1 MIVKKDR
8 SRVLIIIPAYNEEK
22 NIETVVKNLETNFPE
37 YDYVVINDCSTDST
51 LQILEKN
58 HFNYVSLPHNLGI
71 GGAVQTGYMYARDY
85 GYDIAIQ
92 LDGDGQHD
100 PAYIKDIILP
110 IENGDA
116 EYVIGSRFIEHEGFQ
131 SSSTRRMGINIL
143 SGWIKML
150 CGKKVFD
157 VTSGFRAVNRS
168 CILHFASDYP
178 QDYPEPKAII
188 DAVLHGVRITEVPV
202 VMRERLGGESSI
214 TLWRSVYYMIKVSLD
229 ILLSRISEGGNRNGR

>member
-1 MIVKKDR
+1 MTERKDR
-8 SRVLIIIPAYNEEK
+8 NHILIMIPAYNEEK
-22 NIETVVKNLETNFPE
+22 NIKTVVENLVQNYPE

-51 LQILEKN
+51 LQILERN

-100 PAYIKDIILP
+100 PAYIKDIIQP
-110 IENGDA
+110 IEKGEAD
-116 EYVIGSRFIEHEGFQ
+116 YVIGSRFIEHEGFQ

-143 SGWIKML
+143 SGWIKIL
-150 CGKKVFD
+150 CGKKVYD

-188 DAVLHGVRITEVPV
+188 EAVLQGVRLTEVPV

-214 TLWRSVYYMIKVSLD
+214 TLWKSVYYMIKVTLD
-229 ILLSRISEGGNRNGR
+229 ILLSRISIGGKKNGR

>member
-110 IENGDA
+110 IENGEA

-202 VMRERLGGESSI
+202 VMKERLGGESSI

>member
-1 MIVKKDR
+1 MIVKKNR
-8 SRVLIIIPAYNEEK
+8 SHVLIMIPAYNEEK
-22 NIETVVKNLETNFPE
+22 NIQTVVKNLETNFPE
-37 YDYVVINDCSTDST
+37 YDYVVINDCSADST

-100 PAYIKDIILP
+100 PAYIKDLILP
-110 IENGDA
+110 IENGEA

-168 CILHFASDYP
+168 CILHFANDYP

-188 DAVLHGVRITEVPV
+188 DAVLHGIRITEVPV

>member
-110 IENGDA
+110 IENGEA

-202 VMRERLGGESSI
+202 VMKERLGGESSI

-229 ILLSRISEGGNRNGR
+229 ILLSRISEGGIRNGR